1 MRHDWMAVDGGP
13 GATVC
18 HMWCANCGT
27 LWAVAD
33 MQDPSRTNRY
43 FIVGW
48 APETD
53 ASARP
58 EGVLQRAKD
67 VSADRLGESSVAEDT
82 LGKLRTMTNTPA
94 HLAVED
100 PLEER
105 SDQDARSLLPHEGRN
120 DVADSQ
126 SDVPEEIVEHLLVV
140 LRARRRPALHRAS
153 LPPSVTLGILSR

>member
-1 MRHDWMAVDGGP
+1 MKHDWMAVDGGP

-33 MQDPSRTNRY
+33 MQDPTRTNRY

-58 EGVLQRAKD
+58 SGGFLEEPECPPRVVQAEIS
-67 VSADRLGESSVAEDT
+67 VSA
-82 LGKLRTMTNTPA
+82 P
-94 HLAVED
+94 
-100 PLEER
+100 P
-105 SDQDARSLLPHEGRN
+105 P
-120 DVADSQ
+120 
-126 SDVPEEIVEHLLVV
+126 P
-140 LRARRRPALHRAS
+140 RR
-153 LPPSVTLGILSR
+153 